1 MSDHK
6 IPNKLPIETNSNS
19 SNKQSVMTILEKA
32 QDFTAIASAQNQYQ
46 KLIQSA
52 LLKVKK

>member
-46 KLIQSA
+46 K
-52 LLKVKK
+52 